1 MKKKLAYILL
11 IAVAALFPAL
21 GACYERE
28 VASQNA
34 SRDAALEATP

>member
-1 MKKKLAYILL
+1 MKKKLAYTLL
-11 IAVAALFPAL
+11 IAIAALFPAL

-34 SRDAALEATP
+34 TLEAAP